1 MILAAGLGTRMR
13 PLTDH
18 TPKPLL
24 QAGGK
29 SLIEWHIER
38 LRAAGIRELVI
49 NTAWLGEQI
58 EAALGDGSRHGVA
71 IAWSREGT
79 PLETAGGIRRA
90 LPLLG
95 DGPFAVIN
103 GDIWTD
109 YDFHHLQVPAG
120 LAHLVLV
127 DNPEHHPKGDFGLDS
142 SGQVRDNQLR
152 ENGAPTLTFSGIGVY
167 RPALFRDL
175 PDGEARLAPLL
186 RAAMADHAVTGEHFT
201 GSWWD
206 IGTPQRLSQLD
217 AYLRDRASH

>member
-1 MILAAGLGTRMR
+1 
-13 PLTDH
+13 
-18 TPKPLL
+18 
-24 QAGGK
+24 
-29 SLIEWHIER
+29 
-38 LRAAGIRELVI
+38 
-49 NTAWLGEQI
+49 
-58 EAALGDGSRHGVA
+58 
-71 IAWSREGT
+71 
-79 PLETAGGIRRA
+79 
-90 LPLLG
+90 
-95 DGPFAVIN
+95 
-103 GDIWTD
+103 
-109 YDFHHLQVPAG
+109 VPAG